1 MFCNGY
7 GGFGPV
13 SNIGYGGMFLVM
25 GFRMLVFIALIV
37 FAVKLFKSYSNK
49 SNSAMRILDEKFA
62 NGEMNQ
68 EEYLRKREIL
78 SKKN

>member
-13 SNIGYGGMFLVM
+13 SNIGYGGMFLAM